1 VYIVHAAIG
10 ASAYLH
16 VMFSPDQIVQLYT
29 YADNVALSAFIRC
42 CGAAA
47 ADCRP
52 AGRAAV
58 DRHLFCSSGF
68 AAVGPG

>member
-1 VYIVHAAIG
+1 
-10 ASAYLH
+10 
-16 VMFSPDQIVQLYT
+16 MFSPDQIVQLYT